1 MILVNISAV
10 CTSTTLTLIPVSSS
24 HFGPE
29 KFSGSSAWRPASQT
43 MVTVLP
49 LYFCAS
55 RTAISAAVSAIA
67 AADHIIVRAVRAPAQ
82 DSFLIGPILLPPIT
96 ANPCEGLSPVT
107 SAARQ
112 RAAAESL
119 LPPALMRAR
128 GRHEPRDALGSAGR
142 RELF

>member
-10 CTSTTLTLIPVSSS
+10 CTSTTLTLMPVSSS

-67 AADHIIVRAVRAPAQ
+67 AADHIIARAAMALAQ
-82 DSFLIGPILLPPIT
+82 DSFLIRLILLPPHY
-96 ANPCEGLSPVT
+96 G
-107 SAARQ
+107 
-112 RAAAESL
+112 
-119 LPPALMRAR
+119 
-128 GRHEPRDALGSAGR
+128 EPL
-142 RELF
+142 